1 MKRFFVVS
9 IDTEADCSKGW
20 LMRYPFQT
28 VGVTH
33 GVKDVLTPL
42 FRKYGVRPTYLL
54 AHEILK
60 DDKAMEVLRNIPDC
74 ELGTHLHWHDPERFP
89 YHDRMQ
95 RYFVQGHFSYEE
107 EFLQMKQLTDLFREK
122 TGYPPISF
130 RAGRFG
136 AGENT
141 GKILTEL
148 GYKIDTSVT
157 PHIRHKC
164 PYAGD
169 IADYTDAEE
178 APHHIREDGDLRYSG
193 NGSLLEVPVTIWMR
207 RRYWAPS
214 SLPAKSPAWFRPGYM
229 NRYEMLLRLLFA
241 GKMKIINVM
250 FHNVESVPGLS
261 AYAQNEQEMKKYL
274 ADLSAV
280 LHLASSLGYEFVT
293 LSELLPRLN
302 EIL

>member
-1 MKRFFVVS
+1 MKRFFIVS

-42 FRKYGVRPTYLL
+42 FQEYGVRPTYLL

-60 DDKAMEVLRNIPDC
+60 DDNAMEVLRNTPDC

-89 YHDRMQ
+89 YRDRMH

-107 EFLQMKQLTDLFREK
+107 ELFQMKQLTDLFRQK
-122 TGYPPISF
+122 TGYKPISF

-136 AGENT
+136 TGANT

-157 PHIRHKC
+157 PHIKHTC

-169 IADYTDAEE
+169 IVDYSDAEE
-178 APHHIREDGDLRYSG
+178 MPHYIREDGNLRYSG
-193 NGSLLEVPVTIWMR
+193 SGSLLEVPVTIWMR
-207 RRYWAPS
+207 RRYWDPV
-214 SLPAKSPAWFRPGYM
+214 SLPAKKPAWFRPRYM
-229 NRYEMLLRLLFA
+229 NKYEMLLNLIFSRKL
-241 GKMKIINVM
+241 KIVNMM
-250 FHNVESVPGLS
+250 FHNVEVVPGLS
-261 AYAQNEQEMKKYL
+261 AYAQNEQEVKKYL
-274 ADLSAV
+274 HDMSSI
-280 LHLASSLGYEFVT
+280 LHMASRLGYEFIT
-293 LSELLPRLN
+293 LSELLPRLH
-302 EIL
+302 EVL